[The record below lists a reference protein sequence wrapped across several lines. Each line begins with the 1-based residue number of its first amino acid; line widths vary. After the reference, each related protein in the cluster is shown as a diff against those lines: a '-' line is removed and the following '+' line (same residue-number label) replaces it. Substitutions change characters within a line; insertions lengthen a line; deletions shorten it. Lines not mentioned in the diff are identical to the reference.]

1 MRSSSRAFR
10 SRHTQK
16 GGPAMPAS
24 FLLVIGIFIGSLI
37 VLNFVAAAFGTDSRP
52 VGPVRWI

>member
-1 MRSSSRAFR
+1 
-10 SRHTQK
+10 
-16 GGPAMPAS
+16 MPAS